1 VPTKKFDVKKLDA
14 DYTSRM
20 PTNEDEVD
28 RIVGAWA
35 RERPDLDVAPLQ
47 VLSRVTRLARHL
59 DLARRAAF
67 AEHGLDT
74 WEFDVLSALRRA
86 GAPYAL
92 SPGRLVA
99 QTLVTSGTMTNR
111 IDRLEQRGMVA
122 RSPDPTD
129 RRGVVVSLTSTGQAH
144 VDAAMADLL
153 ERERALLQHLDA
165 TRREELAAALR
176 TLVGPFDSGSNAGR
190 PESAQRDEASLA
202 QDGYDG

>member
-1 VPTKKFDVKKLDA
+1 MAPD
-14 DYTSRM
+14 
-20 PTNEDEVD
+20 EDEVD

-35 RERPDLDVAPLQ
+35 RERPDLDVSPLQ
-47 VLSRVTRLARHL
+47 VLSRVSRLARHL

-111 IDRLEQRGMVA
+111 VDRLEQRGLVA
-122 RSPDPTD
+122 RSPDPAD
-129 RRGVVVSLTSTGQAH
+129 RRGVMVTLTPTGQAA

-153 ERERALLQHLDA
+153 ERERSLLHELDPHA
-165 TRREELAAALR
+165 RGDLAAALR
-176 TLVGPFDSGSNAGR
+176 TLVRPFDSGR
-190 PESAQRDEASLA
+190 PT
-202 QDGYDG
+202 G